1 MSVHSRQN
9 TLLNRKKLYG
19 AISVA
24 MLCVCSASAIAQ
36 TEDSDDDGDKKPV
49 TKYEERGVIDE
60 VMVSGRRTNQSIS
73 SMPNSVTVIGLEDLD
88 QQFMISTRISDL
100 LQFSVPGIAGQENT
114 VQTPALLRGRT
125 ALILVDGVPQ
135 NQLLRS
141 SDFDVVTIGN
151 DAIGRVEVLRGSNA
165 VFGFGATG
173 GAINFITK
181 RPVDEGYEVVAK
193 VRGATQ
199 TSHTDFSR
207 ELYSSF
213 SARFGDVGVLIGGS
227 TQRTGVG
234 YDGNGT
240 VIPNDL
246 SEYGRDITNIHGAID
261 WDIDSDQRLLFTG
274 NHYRRKAVLS
284 DFVVLTERGDPDS
297 GRFAVGEFTGTFFT
311 DADFLLRGYPPTDL
325 DSIPQEYLFTPE
337 QEFNNATLRYQHDDF
352 LGSALE
358 VTLLAHEFPDILPAR
373 SEQGRIV
380 SQQRLRE
387 RSGIRGKLDIPLSSW
402 IEGSRMVLGAD
413 RISNTVDEG
422 AVVNGVDYTRTTQ
435 RTTPYID
442 QVNLGVFAQLEVPLG
457 DFLLTG
463 GVRYDDFDI
472 EMADADDL
480 VFNPGRVFKGGNV
493 SYDATVFNAGIVY
506 YALPNL
512 DLYFNVSQGLDVTQ
526 VGRAAAQVDSA
537 AQMDP
542 EAAVTDAYEI
552 GLRTALGRLQLEA
565 AAFYSVS
572 ELASRTR
579 VIEAGTLAV
588 PLRQPENI
596 WGLEVSGTFEVSDT
610 LNVGSTFTWN
620 DGESERDD
628 GTTAQ
633 LQNLFLSPT
642 TLTAYVDWQA
652 KPWLHS
658 RLQAFHVFGKDRFP
672 PGSGFA
678 RGNYETETLIDF
690 SVSLKSENL
699 GELSVAVANLLDEVT
714 IAPGNRARNITS
726 RYFPIEGR
734 TVSLTYTK
742 VWRN

>member
-1 MSVHSRQN
+1 MNLDSKGKNWQTRANLSSI
-9 TLLNRKKLYG
+9 
-19 AISVA
+19 ISTA
-24 MLCVCSASAIAQ
+24 MLSALCSTSILAQ
-36 TEDSDDDGDKKPV
+36 SSNSE
-49 TKYEERGVIDE
+49 DE
-60 VMVSGRRTNQSIS
+60 VETQARGAVDEILVSGRRANQSIS
-73 SMPNSVTVIGLEDLD
+73 SMPNSVTVIDFEELD
-88 QQFMISTRISDL
+88 QQFMINTRLSNL

-114 VQTPALLRGRT
+114 VQTPALLRGGT

-199 TSHTDFSR
+199 TSEGDFSQ
-207 ELYSSF
+207 EVYGSYS
-213 SARFGDVGVLIGGS
+213 ANIGAVGFLIGAS
-227 TQRTGVG
+227 KQSTGVG
-234 YDGNGT
+234 YDAEGT

-246 SEYGRDITNIHGAID
+246 SEYGRDISNIHGAID
-261 WDIDSDQRLLFTG
+261 WDINAEQRVLFTG
-274 NHYRRKAVLS
+274 NRYKRKADLS
-284 DFVVLTERGDPDS
+284 DYVVLTETGDPTTDTY
-297 GRFAVGEFTGTFFT
+297 AVGEFTGAFFT
-311 DADFLLRGYPPTDL
+311 DSDFLLRGLPATDPA
-325 DSIPQEYLFTPE
+325 SIPDNYLFTPE

-358 VTLLAHEFPDILPAR
+358 LTLLAHEFPDTLPAR

-387 RSGIRGKLDIPLSSW
+387 RSGVRGKMDIPLSSW
-402 IEGSRMVLGAD
+402 VEGSRLVIGAD
-413 RISNTVDEG
+413 RISNSVDEG
-422 AVVNGVDYTRTTQ
+422 AVVDGVGYTRTTQ

-442 QVNLGVFAQLEVPLG
+442 QVNLGVFSQLEVPIG
-457 DFLLTG
+457 DFLLSG
-463 GVRYDDFDI
+463 GVRYDEFDI
-472 EMADADDL
+472 EMADAVDL
-480 VFNPGRVFKGGNV
+480 VYNPGRVFTGGNV
-493 SYDATVFNAGIVY
+493 NYDAAVFNAGIVY
-506 YALPNL
+506 YARSDL
-512 DLYFNVSQGLDVTQ
+512 DVYFSFSQGLDVTQ

-552 GLRTALGRLQLEA
+552 GFRAAFGRFRFDA
-565 AAFYSVS
+565 ASFYSVS

-596 WGLEVSGTFEVSDT
+596 WGVEASGTFAVNDMLSI
-610 LNVGSTFTWN
+610 GSTFTWN
-620 DGESERDD
+620 DGEAELDD
-628 GTTAQ
+628 GSTAQ

-642 TLTAYVDWQA
+642 TLTAYADWQA
-652 KPWLHS
+652 RPWLRS
-658 RLQAFHVFGKDRFP
+658 RLQAFHIFGEDIFA
-672 PGSGFA
+672 PGSGYA
-678 RGNYETETLIDF
+678 RGNYETETLVDF
-690 SVSLKSENL
+690 SASFVSESL
-699 GELSVAVANLLDEVT
+699 GELTIAVANLFNELTV
-714 IAPGNRARNITS
+714 APGNRARNITS
-726 RYFPIEGR
+726 RYFPMEGR

-742 VWRN
+742 ALRN

>member
-1 MSVHSRQN
+1 MSVYSN
-9 TLLNRKKLYG
+9 PNNWKNRGELYSIVSAALFSVLCSTSILAQSASSEDEADTQTRG
-19 AISVA
+19 AI
-24 MLCVCSASAIAQ
+24 
-36 TEDSDDDGDKKPV
+36 
-49 TKYEERGVIDE
+49 DE
-60 VMVSGRRTNQSIS
+60 ILVSGRRANQSIS
-73 SMPNSVTVIGLEDLD
+73 SMPNSVTVIDFEELD
-88 QQFMISTRISDL
+88 QQFVINTRLSNL

-181 RPVDEGYEVVAK
+181 RPVDEGYEIVAK
-193 VRGATQ
+193 VRGAKQ
-199 TSHTDFSR
+199 TSHGDFSQ
-207 ELYSSF
+207 EIYGSYS
-213 SARFGDVGVLIGGS
+213 ANLGAVGFLIGAS
-227 TQRTGVG
+227 TQSTGVG
-234 YDGNGT
+234 YDGDGT

-261 WDIDSDQRLLFTG
+261 WDISPEQRVLFTG
-274 NHYRRKAVLS
+274 NRYKRKADLS
-284 DFVVLTERGDPDS
+284 DYAVLTQAGNPTTDTY
-297 GRFAVGEFTGTFFT
+297 AVGEFTGAFFT
-311 DADFLLRGYPPTDL
+311 DSDFLLRGLPATDPAT
-325 DSIPQEYLFTPE
+325 IPDHYLFTPE

-358 VTLLAHEFPDILPAR
+358 LTLLTHEFPDTLPAR

-387 RSGIRGKLDIPLSSW
+387 RSGFRGKMDIPLSSW
-402 IEGSRMVLGAD
+402 IEGSRLVIGAD
-413 RISNTVDEG
+413 RINNSVDEG
-422 AVVNGVDYTRTTQ
+422 AVVDGVDYTRTTQ
-435 RTTPYID
+435 RTTPYIE
-442 QVNLGVFAQLEVPLG
+442 QINLGYFSQLEVPLG
-457 DFLLTG
+457 NFLLSG
-463 GVRYDDFDI
+463 GVRYDEFDI
-472 EMADADDL
+472 EMSDANDL
-480 VFNPGRVFKGGNV
+480 VYNPGRIFTGGNV
-493 SYDATVFNAGIVY
+493 NYDAAVFNAGIVY
-506 YALPNL
+506 YAQSNL
-512 DLYFNVSQGLDVTQ
+512 DLYFSFSQGLDVTQ

-552 GLRTALGRLQLEA
+552 GLRTTLGRLRFDA
-565 AAFYSVS
+565 ATFYSVS

-596 WGLEVSGTFEVSDT
+596 WGFEASGTFAVNNA
-610 LNVGSTFTWN
+610 LNIGSTFTWN
-620 DGESERDD
+620 DGEAELDD

-642 TLTAYVDWQA
+642 TLTAYADWNS
-652 KPWLHS
+652 KPWLRS
-658 RLQAFHVFGKDRFP
+658 RLQAFHIFGDDRFP
-672 PGSGFA
+672 DGSGYA

-690 SVSLKSENL
+690 SASFISKNL
-699 GELSVAVANLLDEVT
+699 GELTIAVANLFDEVT
-714 IAPGNRARNITS
+714 VAPGNRARNITS
-726 RYFPIEGR
+726 RYFPMEGR
-734 TVSLTYTK
+734 TVSVTYTK
-742 VWRN
+742 TLRN